1 MKKLGLTLVMAM
13 MAVMLV
19 AGGAWALPST
29 LYDILGYEGTQ
40 VYTDTGAEAVV
51 LTDNDGVED
60 DATAY
65 LFLEAAGFRE
75 TNTFGIY
82 GYTCDNVGNVVLGD
96 MLEVFNGPASP
107 GLPMTTGTIAFDV
120 NAGTAWLSNTTVVKN
135 IGPNFGFYLTT
146 QQEIIGGSWGDG
158 DLNADDGI
166 DTLTYYSH
174 TVFNQDNYDHAM
186 IFNTMDDTVSG
197 LCGSDVVVAFEDLW
211 GGGDQDFTDM
221 VVGVSDVAPAPVPEP
236 GTMALLGIGLLGLA
250 FVGRKKLK
258 IEE

>member
-82 GYTCDNVGNVVLGD
+82 GYSCDNNGNVVLGD
-96 MLEVFNGPASP
+96 MLEVFNGPSSALTSS
-107 GLPMTTGTIAFDV
+107 TIAFDV
-120 NAGTAWLSNTTVVKN
+120 NAGTAWMSESSNVYN

-146 QQEIIGGSWGDG
+146 EQEINTQGWPAG
-158 DLNADDGI
+158 DLNGDDNI

-174 TVFNQDNYDHAM
+174 SIFNADNYDHAM
-186 IFNTMDDTVSG
+186 IFNTMDNSVGG
-197 LCGSDVVVAFEDLW
+197 LLGSDVVVAFEDLW
-211 GGGDQDFTDM
+211 EGGDQDFTDM